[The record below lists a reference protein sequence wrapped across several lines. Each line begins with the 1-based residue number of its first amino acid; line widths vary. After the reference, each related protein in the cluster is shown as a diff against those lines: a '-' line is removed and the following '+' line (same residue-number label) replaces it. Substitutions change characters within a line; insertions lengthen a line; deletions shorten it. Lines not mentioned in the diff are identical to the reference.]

1 MQTYPHH
8 KQIEKT
14 LQPTIKI
21 IKTPYLIDI
30 SILTIQTKVLLCNNQ
45 EKTP

>member
-1 MQTYPHH
+1 MQTYPHN

-21 IKTPYLIDI
+21 IKTQYLIDI
-30 SILTIQTKVLLCNNQ
+30 STLTIQIKVLLCNNQ
-45 EKTP
+45 EKIP